1 MANIIHLAKHHNLF
15 DELAPNGKPVA
26 YNLGVDIINLLIQ
39 LPEDE
44 SIHIDTLFSQRSD
57 VLQDLEGKL
66 NRWHESA
73 NWAMEEK

>member
-1 MANIIHLAKHHNLF
+1 MTNIIHLAKHHNLF

-57 VLQDLEGKL
+57 V
-66 NRWHESA
+66 
-73 NWAMEEK
+73 